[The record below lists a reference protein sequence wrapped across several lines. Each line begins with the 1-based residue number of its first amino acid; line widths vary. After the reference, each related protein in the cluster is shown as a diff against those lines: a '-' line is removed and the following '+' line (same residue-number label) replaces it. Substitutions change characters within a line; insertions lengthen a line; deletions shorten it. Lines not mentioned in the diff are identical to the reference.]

1 MRNRIIVL
9 VSLFLLLVC
18 SAGAQRRGENRAE
31 QMLQELTGRLE
42 LAPQQQDTIR
52 QILEESAESM
62 RDARET
68 AGGNREDMA
77 QMMRSIQ
84 KKTDARI
91 ESVLSA
97 KQKPAFEKFKKER
110 EERRERR
117 PEGRM
122 RPDNRDARPGR

>member
-1 MRNRIIVL
+1 
-9 VSLFLLLVC
+9 
-18 SAGAQRRGENRAE
+18 
-31 QMLQELTGRLE
+31 MLQELTERLE

-52 QILEESAESM
+52 QILGESAESM
-62 RDARET
+62 RDARAT
-68 AGGNREDMA
+68 AGGNSEDMA

-97 KQKPAFEKFKKER
+97 KQKPAFEKFKKKR

-122 RPDNRDARPGR
+122 RPDKRDARPGR